1 MAHKDD
7 GNEQFKKKRY
17 KAAIT
22 AYTAGLKEKAE
33 DSELTAIL
41 FCNRAAANY
50 HLGQLY
56 KHSLEASSCWQR
68 NSNCADLFMWYF
80 RH

>member
-1 MAHKDD
+1 MQFVSLSAGRAVAHKED

-41 FCNRAAANY
+41 FCNRAASNY

-56 KHSLEASSCWQR
+56 KHSLEAGSFW
-68 NSNCADLFMWYF
+68 
-80 RH
+80 